1 MAVHTVHSEKKAT
14 ATPAETPTP
23 QVYTGSKAQA
33 GRGSLL
39 SIGATPTPIGECAD
53 VPFNRPEWDTV
64 DTTNFDSGADEEQ
77 LVTIRKA
84 ATFSVTGNRVSSDA
98 GQTAAEAAYQGGT
111 LQQFT
116 FTLPKTTA
124 QTTTGDKYVFNAY
137 VKGSNFKVS
146 PTGKIEFTLNL
157 QTSGPV
163 VLTVGS

>member
-1 MAVHTVHSEKKAT
+1 MSTVV
-14 ATPAETPTP
+14 TPL
-23 QVYTGSKAQA
+23 VYTGSKAQA

-53 VPFNRPEWDTV
+53 IPFNRPEWETV

-77 LVTIRKA
+77 LVTIRRA

-98 GQTAAEAAYQGGT
+98 GQTAAETAYQTGALTTFT
-111 LQQFT
+111 LQ
-116 FTLPKTTA
+116 LPKTTV
-124 QTTTGDKYVFNAY
+124 QTTAGDKYAFSAF
-137 VKGSNFKVS
+137 VKGSNFKLS

-163 VLTVGS
+163 TLTPGS